1 MPSASRIVARMERRG
16 LVSSSRDPV
25 DGRGRLVALTDEGR
39 SVRDRVV
46 GWRRAMIA
54 QQLDTVQMS
63 AAVVDGLTGIADGL
77 AGWL

>member
-1 MPSASRIVARMERRG
+1 
-16 LVSSSRDPV
+16 
-25 DGRGRLVALTDEGR
+25 
-39 SVRDRVV
+39 
-46 GWRRAMIA
+46 MIA